1 MEMVPLR
8 ATARTQEKSAKEVR
22 RGGAVPCILYGNE
35 VKNTALQCGV
45 NDIAKAFARA
55 GESTLVD
62 LEVDGKK
69 VPVLFHAIQFEPV
82 SGRIMHVD
90 FYAVNLKK
98 EIETPV
104 PVRFTGEAPAVKE
117 LSAVFVAVQNHVTVR
132 CLPTALPHDLEAPC
146 GKLVQLHAV
155 LTVADLIVPANVK
168 IKDAPST
175 VLATVQEQRKEE
187 EIVPVAAAVPAE
199 GEVAAAPAAEGEEGV
214 EGAKPTEAKE
224 PAPAKDEKK
233 EKKGKKE

>member
-1 MEMVPLR
+1 
-8 ATARTQEKSAKEVR
+8 
-22 RGGAVPCILYGNE
+22 
-35 VKNTALQCGV
+35 
-45 NDIAKAFARA
+45 
-55 GESTLVD
+55 
-62 LEVDGKK
+62 
-69 VPVLFHAIQFEPV
+69 
-82 SGRIMHVD
+82 
-90 FYAVNLKK
+90 
-98 EIETPV
+98 
-104 PVRFTGEAPAVKE
+104 
-117 LSAVFVAVQNHVTVR
+117 
-132 CLPTALPHDLEAPC
+132 
-146 GKLVQLHAV
+146 V